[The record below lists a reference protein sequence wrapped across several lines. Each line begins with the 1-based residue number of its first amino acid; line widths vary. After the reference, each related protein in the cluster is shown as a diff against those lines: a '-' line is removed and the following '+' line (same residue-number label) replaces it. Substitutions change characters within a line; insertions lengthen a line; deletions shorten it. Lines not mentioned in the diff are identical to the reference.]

1 MLYIYIYML
10 YIYIYIF
17 SQLITVNLQYN
28 GIEIM
33 KQYSDVN
40 YVKSIHIRGWS
51 GPHYAKF

>member
-1 MLYIYIYML
+1 ML